1 LNTRVRKAIGSIGI
15 VVFLIAYVWA
25 AISIGVR
32 LPDQWAIRLA
42 YYAVVGVVWGVP
54 LIPLMMWMNRG
65 E

>member
-1 LNTRVRKAIGSIGI
+1 MNTRVRKAIGSIGI

-42 YYAVVGVVWGVP
+42 YYALAGLGWSLPMLP
-54 LIPLMMWMNRG
+54 LISWMNRG
-65 E
+65 D